1 MKRSVI
7 FLCLLSA
14 VVSTR
19 LQAQEVLAEDVA
31 PPFVVPMTEGLFR
44 IFSAEPLGKKGFN
57 IRYTQYQV
65 NNAKSKY
72 ITLKQPEKVS
82 AR

>member
-19 LQAQEVLAEDVA
+19 VQAQEVLAKDVA

-57 IRYTQYQV
+57 IRY
-65 NNAKSKY
+65 
-72 ITLKQPEKVS
+72 PGVS
-82 AR
+82 RNY